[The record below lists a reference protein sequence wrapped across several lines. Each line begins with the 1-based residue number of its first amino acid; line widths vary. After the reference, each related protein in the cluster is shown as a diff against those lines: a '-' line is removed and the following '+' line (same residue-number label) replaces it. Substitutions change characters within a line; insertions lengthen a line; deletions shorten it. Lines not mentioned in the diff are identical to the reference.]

1 MSELWL
7 SYGAHICHRRFGVT
21 FVFQI
26 EELGRRLIWEMN
38 LKLINLH
45 NLEASLNLHTYELAI
60 NHFGDM
66 VSILLKL
73 YIT

>member
-1 MSELWL
+1 M
-7 SYGAHICHRRFGVT
+7 
-21 FVFQI
+21 FQI